1 MLYIESF
8 TFNPFQ
14 ENTYI
19 VYNDKKQCWFI
30 DPGMYN
36 SDETSI
42 IDNYIK
48 QHELSPQAII
58 NTHTHIDHIFGVNY
72 LTEKYKIPFL
82 IHKLDT
88 PVLQGAAGSAMLFG
102 FNFPKTPE
110 VSSYID
116 ETKPLTLGEDIL
128 DVKLT
133 PGHSPGSISFY
144 SKENNWVISGDVLF
158 AGSIGRTDLP
168 GGDHTT
174 LINSINEHL
183 LKLEDDVTVYSGHG
197 PSTTIGKER
206 QTNPFLNGY

>member
-1 MLYIESF
+1 MLYLESF

-19 VYNDKKQCWFI
+19 LYNDNKQCWFI

-36 SDETSI
+36 TEETSI
-42 IDNYIK
+42 IEQVITQSGLK
-48 QHELSPQAII
+48 PQAII

-72 LTEKYKIPFL
+72 LVDKYRIPFM
-82 IHKLDT
+82 IHELDA
-88 PVLQGAAGSAMLFG
+88 PVLNGAQGSAMLFG
-102 FNFPKTPE
+102 FNFPHTPT

-116 ETKPLTLGEDIL
+116 ETQPLMLGEDRLAI
-128 DVKLT
+128 KLT
-133 PGHSPGSISFY
+133 PGHSPGSVSFY
-144 SKENNWVISGDVLF
+144 NEEAKWVISGDVLF

-174 LINSINEHL
+174 LINSIKEHL
-183 LKLEDDVTVYSGHG
+183 LTLDDQVAVYSGHG

-206 QTNPFLNGY
+206 STNPFLTEY

>member
-1 MLYIESF
+1 MLHIESF

-19 VYNDKKQCWFI
+19 LYNDEKQCWFI

-48 QHELSPQAII
+48 QHELVPQAII
-58 NTHTHIDHIFGVNY
+58 NTHTHIDHIFGVSY
-72 LTEKYKIPFL
+72 LSEKYKIPFQ

-102 FNFPKTPE
+102 FDFPKAPE
-110 VSSYID
+110 VTSYID
-116 ETKPLTLGEDIL
+116 ESKPLSLGEDTL
-128 DVKLT
+128 EVKLT
-133 PGHSPGSISFY
+133 PGHSPGSVSFY
-144 SKENNWVISGDVLF
+144 SKENKWVISGDVLF

-168 GGDHTT
+168 GGDHAT
-174 LINSINEHL
+174 LIDSINDNL
-183 LKLEDDVTVYSGHG
+183 LTLEDDVKVYSGHG
-197 PSTTIGKER
+197 PSTTIGTER

>member
-1 MLYIESF
+1 MLYLESF

-19 VYNDKKQCWFI
+19 LYNDNKECWFI

-36 SDETSI
+36 TDETSI
-42 IDNYIK
+42 IDQVITQNRLK
-48 QHELSPQAII
+48 PQAII

-72 LTEKYKIPFL
+72 LVDKYQIPFM
-82 IHKLDT
+82 IHKLDA
-88 PVLQGAAGSAMLFG
+88 PVLNGAQGSAMLFG
-102 FNFPKTPE
+102 FNFPQTPT

-116 ETKPLTLGEDIL
+116 ETQPLMLGEDSL
-128 DVKLT
+128 AVKLT
-133 PGHSPGSISFY
+133 PGHSPGSVSFY
-144 SKENNWVISGDVLF
+144 NKEAKWVISGDVLF

-174 LINSINEHL
+174 LINSIKEHL
-183 LKLEDDVTVYSGHG
+183 LTLDDQVAVYSGHG

-206 QTNPFLNGY
+206 STNPFLTEY